1 MKNLTKILI
10 TKEHAKECSCN
21 KNFKVVFENGNYWF
35 EINDH
40 LNLTDK
46 NYEN

>member
-10 TKEHAKECSCN
+10 TKEHAKECSGN

-35 EINDH
+35 EINDE
-40 LNLTDK
+40 LNLTDN